1 MKLQKNEGVALE
13 SKRDYVAV
21 MIAGQLF
28 GIPVSQVR
36 EILSVQTITPIP
48 LAPKRVAGA
57 LNLRG
62 RVVTAINLHSILNL
76 SYYSTQLPPI
86 NVVVEH
92 KDELYSLMIES
103 VIDVIQIPCHKIEK
117 TPQTLDDVWKN
128 IADGVFY
135 DDGKIMVMMNI
146 NALLTSDNL

>member
-1 MKLQKNEGVALE
+1 MKLQKNDSVALE

-21 MIAGQLF
+21 IIAGQLF

-62 RVVTAINLHSILNL
+62 RVVTAINLHSMLNL
-76 SYYSTQLPPI
+76 SYYSDELPPI

-103 VIDVIQIPCHKIEK
+103 VIDVIQVPCHKIEK
-117 TPQTLDDVWKN
+117 IPQTLDDVWKN

-135 DDGKIMVMMNI
+135 DDGKIMIMMNI
-146 NALLTSDNL
+146 NVLLTNDNL